1 MKRRLQDAKV
11 VREFLRDAG
20 GATAIEYAVLASMI
34 SIAVAGVALGVGSA
48 LVENYYGK
56 VLEGFQK

>member
-1 MKRRLQDAKV
+1 MKRRTQDAKG
-11 VREFLRDAG
+11 VREFLRDTS

-34 SIAVAGVALGVGSA
+34 SIVIAGTAMGVGSA

-56 VLEGFQK
+56 VLEGFQN

>member
-11 VREFLRDAG
+11 LREFLRDTG
-20 GATAIEYAVLASMI
+20 GATSIEYAVLASMV
-34 SIAVAGVALGVGSA
+34 SIVIAGVATGVGSA

-56 VLEGFQK
+56 VLEGFQ

>member
-1 MKRRLQDAKV
+1 MKRLQDAKV
-11 VREFLRDAG
+11 VRAFLRDTS

-34 SIAVAGVALGVGSA
+34 SIAVAGTALGVGSA
-48 LVENYYGK
+48 LVDNYYGK

>member
-1 MKRRLQDAKV
+1 MKRLQDAKT
-11 VREFLRDAG
+11 VREFLRNDS

-34 SIAVAGVALGVGSA
+34 SIAVAGTALGVGSA
-48 LVENYYGK
+48 LVDNYYGK